1 MRTVKAELGQHQKG
15 SFPIAGRARL
25 GRGRNV
31 YATRRKQTL
40 PVYEHGSARG
50 DGDVSRFGFL
60 APNGLASER
69 RGQFWS
75 SGRIELILFEE
86 AGSEE
91 GGHLCPPQCI
101 HSRRSYP

>member
-50 DGDVSRFGFL
+50 DGDVSHFGFL
-60 APNGLASER
+60 APNGLAKEGAVLEQWKNRADSI
-69 RGQFWS
+69 RGGW
-75 SGRIELILFEE
+75 E
-86 AGSEE
+86 
-91 GGHLCPPQCI
+91 
-101 HSRRSYP
+101 